1 MMCEVMCGC
10 EVVMM
15 HGFEV
20 LVMCG
25 CEVVMMCGCRRGSHQ
40 ITIDVNNT
48 SVLPIW
54 SYIGYMMRYVM
65 TGAMS

>member
-1 MMCEVMCGC
+1 MMCKVMCGC

-20 LVMCG
+20 LV
-25 CEVVMMCGCRRGSHQ
+25 MCGCRRGSHQ